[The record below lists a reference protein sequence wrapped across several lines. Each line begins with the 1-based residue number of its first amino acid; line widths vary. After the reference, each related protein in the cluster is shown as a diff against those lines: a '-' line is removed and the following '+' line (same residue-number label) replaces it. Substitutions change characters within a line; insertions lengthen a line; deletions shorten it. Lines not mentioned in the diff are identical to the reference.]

1 MAVTTDDR
9 QLIQT
14 RQRMTLKEFLAHDDG
29 TNTRYELVDGVLV
42 TRDQTLTTSQ
52 RLHSLRLLLEIPT

>member
-14 RQRMTLKEFLAHDDG
+14 QQRMTLKEFLAYDDG
-29 TNTRYELVDGVLV
+29 TNTRYELVDGGFG
-42 TRDQTLTTSQ
+42 
-52 RLHSLRLLLEIPT
+52 